1 MPLIDL
7 QTDLKSL
14 KYGQDRPGGGF
25 SGQPFIVTNPNGATN
40 LSVGPNSI
48 LRLVGINN
56 IPAIPN
62 ISSQLNR
69 SRIGQFVNQ
78 VLYDDTFIRGGAA
91 GSIQTSLNDLFRI
104 GAFMTSLPRGPL
116 FIAKQVGLQLSNPR
130 LEVPKNIFNI
140 ASGAPGNVLS
150 VGTNGLLQPTRLYNL
165 GINTLAQVPANAFGI
180 HFNRHGLLPVQSDAS
195 KYEAVVTANNDI
207 NGSSKANRLVGL
219 TTKFKLGDRTLNQTT
234 NRRVLNT
241 ISQAIT
247 TFTGIPINIKPQDLI
262 IDDYAAGPNS
272 VYGIGRTTINRY
284 SNTEDGY
291 NIGLLT
297 RFSSQYAGKTRDQSG
312 IPQAVNLSERRGV
325 GSNAISNYSTDI
337 SSLNGYLFNER
348 DANGNI
354 TNLSD
359 ANDISLVSISDAFD
373 NNSINLA
380 ANPILKTYQ
389 TLKGQIDKTTNISQE
404 IPFVSGGYST
414 STYKATISTKSN
426 IIQKSNGFK
435 YYGNAKLTDSG
446 SRKEYDNTNLFSR
459 EDAGIMSV
467 LFRAVNPFGQPEY
480 DPKINMNT
488 NEQRWIFSAYMNN
501 YKDDFNA
508 TWNEVNY
515 VGRSE
520 SFYIYNKFKRSV
532 SFSLKIPCFNKT
544 QLFEKHRALGQLASV
559 TAGSYR
565 DGLLLSG
572 VLLKVNVGNYL
583 KGEYAVLNSLNY
595 SIPDEASWDISD
607 DALLSMYL
615 DVSINLTIVHKA
627 LPQYQQA
634 NGTSG
639 FFGYLPDP
647 VNSTDRTKGFITSD
661 DIVNKF
667 QKDQ

>member
-40 LSVGPNSI
+40 ITVGPNSI
-48 LRLVGINN
+48 LRLVGINR

-91 GSIQTSLNDLFRI
+91 GSISTSINDLFRI

-130 LEVPKNIFNI
+130 LEVPKNLANI
-140 ASGAPGNVLS
+140 ASGAPSNILS

-180 HFNRHGLLPVQSDAS
+180 HFNRHGLLPIQSDAS

-219 TTKFKLGDRTLNQTT
+219 ATKFKLGDRTPNLALSRGTANI
-234 NRRVLNT
+234 
-241 ISQAIT
+241 ISQALTAI
-247 TFTGIPINIKPQDLI
+247 TGIPVNIKPQDLI

-291 NIGLLT
+291 KIGLLT
-297 RFSSQYAGKTRDQSG
+297 RFSKDYAGKTRDQNN
-312 IPQAVNLSERRGV
+312 IPQTVNFAEKVGRGDQ
-325 GSNAISNYSTDI
+325 AISNYSSDI
-337 SSLNGYLFNER
+337 SSF
-348 DANGNI
+348 DV
-354 TNLSD
+354 
-359 ANDISLVSISDAFD
+359 ND
-373 NNSINLA
+373 INLA
-380 ANPILKTYQ
+380 ANPALRTYQ
-389 TLKGQIDKTTNISQE
+389 TIKGQIDKTTNLTQE

-414 STYKATISTKSN
+414 STYKATISTQN
-426 IIQKSNGFK
+426 NPIQKSNGFK
-435 YYGNAKLTDSG
+435 YYGDTVLSDSG
-446 SRKEYDNTNLFSR
+446 SRKIYDNTSLFSR
-459 EDAGIMSV
+459 NDAEVMSV
-467 LFRAVNPFGQPEY
+467 LFRAVNPFGEPIY
-480 DPKINMNT
+480 DPALNMNT
-488 NEQRWIFSAYMNN
+488 NEQRWIFSAYMNG
-501 YKDDFNA
+501 YKDNFDA
-508 TWNEVNY
+508 TWNETNY

-532 SFSLKIPCFNKT
+532 NFGLKIPCFNKT

-559 TAGSYR
+559 TAGSYK
-565 DGLLLSG
+565 DGLLLGG

-583 KGEYAVLNSLNY
+583 VGEYAILNSLNY
-595 SIPDEASWDISD
+595 SIPDDASWDTSD
-607 DALLSMYL
+607 DALLSMYI
-615 DVSINLTIVHKA
+615 DANVNLTIVHKA
-627 LPQYQQA
+627 LPQYRQT

-647 VNSTDRTKGFITSD
+647 VSSTDRQGGFITTG
-661 DIVNKF
+661 DIVGKF
-667 QKDQ
+667 QKDK

>member
-40 LSVGPNSI
+40 ISVGPNSI
-48 LRLVGINN
+48 LRLVGINR

-91 GSIQTSLNDLFRI
+91 GSIQTSINDLFRI

-130 LEVPKNIFNI
+130 LEVPKNPFNI
-140 ASGAPGNVLS
+140 VSGAPSNVLS

-165 GINTLAQVPANAFGI
+165 GINTLAQVPSNAFGF
-180 HFNRHGLLPVQSDAS
+180 HFNRHGLLPVQSEAS

-219 TTKFKLGDRTLNQTT
+219 ATKFKLGDRTLNLTS
-234 NRRVLNT
+234 NRRVLNV
-241 ISQAIT
+241 ISQALT
-247 TFTGIPINIKPQDLI
+247 ATLGIPVNLQPQDLI
-262 IDDYAAGPNS
+262 IDQYAGGPGS
-272 VYGIGRTTINRY
+272 VYGIGRTIINRY

-297 RFSSQYAGKTRDQSG
+297 RFSSQYAGKTRDQNNV
-312 IPQAVNLSERRGV
+312 PQTVNLAERRGV
-325 GSNAISNYSTDI
+325 GNNAISNYSTDI
-337 SSLNGYLFNER
+337 SSF
-348 DANGNI
+348 DA
-354 TNLSD
+354 
-359 ANDISLVSISDAFD
+359 
-373 NNSINLA
+373 NSINLA
-380 ANPILKTYQ
+380 ANPALKTYQ
-389 TLKGQIDKTTNISQE
+389 TLKGQIDKTTNIKQE
-404 IPFVSGGYST
+404 IPFVSGGYTT
-414 STYKATISTKSN
+414 STYKATISTKDN
-426 IIQKSNGFK
+426 PIQKSNGFK
-435 YYGNAKLTDSG
+435 YYGNARLTDSG
-446 SRKEYDNTNLFSR
+446 SRKEYDNTGLFSR
-459 EDAGIMSV
+459 EDAGVMSV
-467 LFRAVNPFGQPEY
+467 LFRAVNPFGQPVY

-488 NEQRWIFSAYMNN
+488 NEQRWIFSAYING

-508 TWNEVNY
+508 TWNDVNY

-532 SFSLKIPCFNKT
+532 SFGLKIPCFNKT
-544 QLFEKHRALGQLASV
+544 QLFEKHRALGQLAST
-559 TAGSYR
+559 TAGSYK

-583 KGEYAVLNSLNY
+583 VGEYAVLNSLNY

-615 DVSINLTIVHKA
+615 DVNVNLTIVHKS

>member
-14 KYGQDRPGGGF
+14 RYGQDRPGGGN

-40 LSVGPNSI
+40 ITVGPSSI

-91 GSIQTSLNDLFRI
+91 GSIQTSINDLFRI

-130 LEVPKNIFNI
+130 LEIPKNPFNI
-140 ASGAPGNVLS
+140 ASGSPGNVLS

-180 HFNRHGLLPVQSDAS
+180 HFNRHGLSPVQSDAS

-219 TTKFKLGDRTLNQTT
+219 ATKFKLGDRTPNLTS
-234 NRRVLNT
+234 NRRVLNA

-247 TFTGIPINIKPQDLI
+247 AFTGIPVNIKPQDLI
-262 IDDYAAGPNS
+262 IDDYAGGPGS

-284 SNTEDGY
+284 SYTEDGY

-297 RFSSQYAGKTRDQSG
+297 RYSKDYAGKTRDQNG
-312 IPQAVNLSERRGV
+312 TPTAINFAERRGV
-325 GSNAISNYSTDI
+325 GNNAISNY
-337 SSLNGYLFNER
+337 R
-348 DANGNI
+348 I
-354 TNLSD
+354 TPQFT
-359 ANDISLVSISDAFD
+359 ISLFD
-373 NNSINLA
+373 DNTVNLA
-380 ANPILKTYQ
+380 ANPALQTYQ
-389 TLKGQIDKTTNISQE
+389 TLKGQIDKTTNLTQE
-404 IPFVSGGYST
+404 IPFVSGGYTT
-414 STYKATISTKSN
+414 STYKATISTKAN
-426 IIQKSNGFK
+426 PIQKSNGFK
-435 YYGNAKLTDSG
+435 YYGNAVLSDSG
-446 SRKEYDNTNLFSR
+446 SKKTYDNTNLFSR
-459 EDAGIMSV
+459 EDAGILSI
-467 LFRAVNPFGQPEY
+467 LFRAVNPFS
-480 DPKINMNT
+480 DPT
-488 NEQRWIFSAYMNN
+488 TAVNETWAFSAYMNG

-508 TWNEVNY
+508 TWNETNY

-520 SFYIYNKFKRSV
+520 SFYIYNKFKRNV
-532 SFSLKIPCFNKT
+532 SFGLKIPCFNKT
-544 QLFEKHRALGQLASV
+544 QLFEKHRTLGQLAST
-559 TAGSYR
+559 TAGSYK
-565 DGLLLSG
+565 DGLLLGG

-583 KGEYAVLNSLNY
+583 VGEYAILNSLNY
-595 SIPDEASWDISD
+595 SIPDEASWDTSD

-615 DVSINLTIVHKA
+615 DVSINLTIVHKK
-627 LPQYQQA
+627 LPQYEQS
-634 NGTSG
+634 GTGVLNNG
-639 FFGYLPDP
+639 FFGYLPNP
-647 VNSTDRTKGFITSD
+647 INSRQETQTGFLTKDYI
-661 DIVNKF
+661 INKF
-667 QKDQ
+667 QKD

>member
-14 KYGQDRPGGGF
+14 RYGQDRPGGGN

-40 LSVGPNSI
+40 ITVGPSSI

-91 GSIQTSLNDLFRI
+91 GSIQTSINDLFRI

-130 LEVPKNIFNI
+130 LEIPKNPFNI
-140 ASGAPGNVLS
+140 ASGSPGNVLS

-180 HFNRHGLLPVQSDAS
+180 HFNRHGLSPVQSDAS

-219 TTKFKLGDRTLNQTT
+219 ATKFKLGDRTLNQTT

-247 TFTGIPINIKPQDLI
+247 VFTGIPINIKPQDLI

-297 RFSSQYAGKTRDQSG
+297 RYSKDYAGKTRDQNG
-312 IPQAVNLSERRGV
+312 TPTVVNLAERRGV
-325 GSNAISNYSTDI
+325 GNNAISNYSTDI
-337 SSLNGYLFNER
+337 SSF
-348 DANGNI
+348 
-354 TNLSD
+354 S
-359 ANDISLVSISDAFD
+359 AND
-373 NNSINLA
+373 INLA
-380 ANPILKTYQ
+380 ANPALRTYQ
-389 TLKGQIDKTTNISQE
+389 TLKGQIDKTTNLTQE
-404 IPFVSGGYST
+404 IPFVSGGYTT
-414 STYKATISTKSN
+414 STYKATISTKAN
-426 IIQKSNGFK
+426 PIQKSNGFK
-435 YYGNAKLTDSG
+435 YYGNAVLSDSG
-446 SRKEYDNTNLFSR
+446 SRKTYDNTDLFSR
-459 EDAGIMSV
+459 NDAGILSV
-467 LFRAVNPFGQPEY
+467 LFRAVNPFGQP
-480 DPKINMNT
+480 IHNSILNMNA
-488 NEQRWIFSAYMNN
+488 NEQRWIFSAYMNG
-501 YKDDFNA
+501 YKDNFDA
-508 TWNEVNY
+508 TWNETNY

-520 SFYIYNKFKRSV
+520 SFYIYNKFKRNV
-532 SFSLKIPCFNKT
+532 SFGLKIPCFNKT
-544 QLFEKHRALGQLASV
+544 QLFEKHRALGQLAST
-559 TAGSYR
+559 TAGSYKN
-565 DGLLLSG
+565 GLLLGG

-583 KGEYAVLNSLNY
+583 VGEYAILNSLNY
-595 SIPDEASWDISD
+595 SIPDDASWDTSD
-607 DALLSMYL
+607 NALLSMYL
-615 DVSINLTIVHKA
+615 DVSFNLTIVHKA
-627 LPQYQQA
+627 LPQYRQT

-639 FFGYLPDP
+639 FFGYLPD
-647 VNSTDRTKGFITSD
+647 VVSSTNRQGGFITTG
-661 DIVNKF
+661 DIVGKF
-667 QKDQ
+667 QKDK